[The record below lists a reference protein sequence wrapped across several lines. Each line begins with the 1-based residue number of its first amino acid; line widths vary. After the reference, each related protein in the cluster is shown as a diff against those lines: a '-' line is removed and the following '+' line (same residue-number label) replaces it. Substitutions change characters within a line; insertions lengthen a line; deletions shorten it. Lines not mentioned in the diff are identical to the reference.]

1 MSLAKPG
8 RRVKIANDDLTQS
21 DVPLADAGWYEIGKF
36 ALSFNGYDWW
46 GSFHRCAEVANLA
59 VQTYQQSGALPESLT
74 ELRTC
79 LFFEQRR
86 WHHFGLDPD
95 EPAMGYIAALLEG
108 IRRRVPESKEN

>member
-1 MSLAKPG
+1 
-8 RRVKIANDDLTQS
+8 VKSAREDLKES
-21 DVPLADAGWYEIGKF
+21 DVPLPDAGWYEIGRF

-46 GSFHRCAEVANLA
+46 GSFERCAEIANGAAQAFHELGTLPDSLA
-59 VQTYQQSGALPESLT
+59 

-95 EPAMGYIAALLEG
+95 DSAMVYISALLEA
-108 IRRRVPESKEN
+108 IRRRVPGTEGTEEG